1 MFPSII
7 KGHIRKQYHINIT
20 TKSASKI
27 RHRVQK
33 NGETVLVG
41 ESYMDK
47 TIRLTKITQ
56 KKKSTWI
63 GFVVE
68 NNKVVG
74 IVKPVGLKRYEGICG
89 EYDQKHKNKNT
100 SNASN
105 EELTGAY
112 KHTRHRLSQRFHLE
126 ITKDEYNAL
135 CDKLSNLSFWDRF
148 GIKKLK
154 GNLIGMWYKCKWVV
168 FAFDAVKKIIRTA
181 YPAHSKNAF
190 GKKWFENSQ
199 KAPLLY
205 RLFTPNFSIV

>member
-63 GFVVE
+63 GFVV
-68 NNKVVG
+68 
-74 IVKPVGLKRYEGICG
+74 
-89 EYDQKHKNKNT
+89 
-100 SNASN
+100 
-105 EELTGAY
+105 
-112 KHTRHRLSQRFHLE
+112 
-126 ITKDEYNAL
+126 
-135 CDKLSNLSFWDRF
+135 
-148 GIKKLK
+148 
-154 GNLIGMWYKCKWVV
+154 
-168 FAFDAVKKIIRTA
+168 
-181 YPAHSKNAF
+181 
-190 GKKWFENSQ
+190 
-199 KAPLLY
+199 
-205 RLFTPNFSIV
+205 